1 MLPKFTDLKVLVV
14 GDAILDEY
22 VYGKVERISP
32 EAPVPVLAQD
42 RNELKLGGAANVAAN
57 CAALG
62 ASTTLFSITGIDKA
76 ATTLEQMCEQKKIHP
91 WFVKSEKIYT
101 PRKTRF
107 VAGNHQM
114 LRVDKES
121 KEVLNEK
128 ELKLLKLIPKV
139 EEADVVIVSD
149 YNKGCIS
156 EKIMD
161 WLKSY
166 HSRIVVDPKPVNSD
180 LYQGVSLVTP
190 NKKEAAEIL
199 GILPD
204 VLDDQHIEF
213 LGFKLGSN
221 VLVTLGEDG
230 MKFCECGSRP
240 VSFPAVAQEVFD
252 VTGAGDTVI
261 AVVSLAIA
269 SGMEMKVACELA
281 NKAAAQV
288 VAKFGTATVNPS
300 TLEFYGGK

>member
-1 MLPKFTDLKVLVV
+1 MLPKFSGLKVLVV
-14 GDAILDEY
+14 GDVILDEY
-22 VYGKVERISP
+22 IYGNVERISP
-32 EAPVPVLAQD
+32 EAPVPVLVQNKD
-42 RNELKLGGAANVAAN
+42 ELRLGGAANVAAN

-62 ASTTLFSITGIDKA
+62 ALTTLFSITGIDKEA
-76 ATTLEQMCEQKKIHP
+76 EILEEMCEENNIHP
-91 WFVKSEKIYT
+91 LFLKRPEQHT

-121 KEVLNEK
+121 KVKMKEE
-128 ELKLLKLIPKV
+128 ELKLLKFLPSV
-139 EEADVVIVSD
+139 EQADVVIVSD

-156 EKIMD
+156 KKLMD
-161 WLKSY
+161 WLKGY
-166 HSRIVVDPKPVNSD
+166 HSCIVVDPKPVNAA
-180 LYQGVSLVTP
+180 LYGGVKLVTP

-199 GILPD
+199 GIPTDALND
-204 VLDDQHIEF
+204 KYIEF
-213 LGFKLGSN
+213 LSFKLGSN

-230 MKFCECGSRP
+230 MKYCDSGSHP

-261 AVVSLAIA
+261 SVVGLAIA

-288 VAKFGTATVNPS
+288 VAKFGTATVNPE
-300 TLEFYGGK
+300 TLEF